1 MACGIFVSS
10 VKFSGQTCQ
19 VTFLEDGTNQTYLL
33 GDETIPFTFFPSD
46 GTPQGTYFIYFSGSD
61 TTYPLIVS
69 GECPTPTPT
78 PTLTNTPT
86 PTVTIGLTP
95 TSTQTPTYTPTP
107 TKTPSPRFQVYVSNS
122 SGYDVCSSS
131 LLNLKNV
138 YTLNGTTS
146 LSDVAINNLVLYNY
160 LGQIPLTG
168 YTYITDSINYYTM
181 NSSTGKV
188 NNNPI
193 SCVLP
198 TTTPT
203 VTPSNTPTP
212 NVTPTPTVTI
222 GLTPTA
228 TESSTPTPTVT
239 KTPTVTPSNTPTN
252 SVTPTVTPT
261 VTSTTTPTNTPT
273 FTPTP
278 TKTVTPTKTNTP
290 TPTPTKNYTG
300 CEYYQLDNDSTTGN
314 VIYSYINCGG
324 ILVSGNL
331 LPPNPSVLLCAKKGS
346 IVRTGGIDS
355 LVIIDLGLCPSQTPT
370 PTVTNTPTPTI

>member
-1 MACGIFVSS
+1 MACGIFISS

-19 VTFLEDGTNQTYLL
+19 VTFLDASDNLTYQL
-33 GDETIPFTFFPSD
+33 GDETIPFTYYPPDNS
-46 GTPQGTYFIYFSGSD
+46 PQGTYFIYFSGTD
-61 TTYPLIVS
+61 TTYPLVVS
-69 GECPTPTPT
+69 GACPTPTPT
-78 PTLTNTPT
+78 LTQTNTPT

-193 SCVLP
+193 SILQGVENYNVDEKNIPFRSKLSNFNSNSSI
-198 TTTPT
+198 TTFD
-203 VTPSNTPTP
+203 
-212 NVTPTPTVTI
+212 I
-222 GLTPTA
+222 
-228 TESSTPTPTVT
+228 
-239 KTPTVTPSNTPTN
+239 
-252 SVTPTVTPT
+252 
-261 VTSTTTPTNTPT
+261 
-273 FTPTP
+273 
-278 TKTVTPTKTNTP
+278 
-290 TPTPTKNYTG
+290 
-300 CEYYQLDNDSTTGN
+300 
-314 VIYSYINCGG
+314 
-324 ILVSGNL
+324 
-331 LPPNPSVLLCAKKGS
+331 
-346 IVRTGGIDS
+346 
-355 LVIIDLGLCPSQTPT
+355 
-370 PTVTNTPTPTI
+370 